1 MVDAPLHNVWFA
13 IVLTTGV
20 GFTVIV
26 KFLKEP
32 VQPLADGVTVIVA
45 VMGALALLVAT
56 KDAMLP
62 VPLAARPMDAVLF
75 VHV

>member
-1 MVDAPLHNVWFA
+1 MA

-26 KFLKEP
+26 KFLEEP
-32 VQPLADGVTVIVA
+32 VQALADGVTVIVA